1 MKQKSN
7 LEKISKRTS
16 LRITDHKEISERL
29 FNAIWICKVG
39 NLSETEALDFINS
52 GELGYYTQ
60 TEQEIINNVK
70 VPIKITRTTYYKYK
84 SILESP
90 EYQTKQVFKLF
101 RDDYVTEIIQRFK
114 FFKMLEAES
123 LRSLKKETEPY
134 KKQLIINGIFE
145 NSPYATSLMDVVFQ
159 MLKYK
164 KMPFPKN
171 VEVQRILNEQNF
183 LSDDLLSSR

>member
-1 MKQKSN
+1 MKHKSN

-16 LRITDHKEISERL
+16 LRIADHKEITERL
-29 FNAIWICKVG
+29 YNAIWICKVA

-52 GELGYYTQ
+52 GELGFYDQ
-60 TEQEIINNVK
+60 TEQEIVNNVR
-70 VPIKITRTTYYKYK
+70 VSIKITRTTYYKYK

-114 FFKMLEAES
+114 FFKMLESES
-123 LRSLKKETEPY
+123 FRSLKEETDPY
-134 KKQLIINGIFE
+134 KKQLIINGIFK
-145 NSPYATSLMDVVFQ
+145 NSPYTTSLLDII
-159 MLKYK
+159 KNIIDHN

-171 VEVQRILNEQNF
+171 IDVIKILEEQNVA
-183 LSDDLLSSR
+183 SAS